1 MSFKAGNTVIGQL
14 PKESVDPY
22 KGLPSFSEDEFAY
35 LFYKL
40 ENMEFKGKEMEQI
53 FLGDNV
59 QEKREFLKKFIEKVI
74 VRTEGIEIVYYS
86 PGQSFL

>member
-53 FLGDNV
+53 YSLTLKLQNIYLFYQDQNLLN
-59 QEKREFLKKFIEKVI
+59 KKF
-74 VRTEGIEIVYYS
+74 
-86 PGQSFL
+86 L

>member
-35 LFYKL
+35 LFHKL

-53 FLGDNV
+53 YSLT
-59 QEKREFLKKFIEKVI
+59 LKLQNIYLFYQDQNLLK
-74 VRTEGIEIVYYS
+74 
-86 PGQSFL
+86 

>member
-22 KGLPSFSEDEFAY
+22 KGLPSFSEDEFSY
-35 LFYKL
+35 LFYIL

-53 FLGDNV
+53 YNLT
-59 QEKREFLKKFIEKVI
+59 LKLQNIYLFYQDQNLLK
-74 VRTEGIEIVYYS
+74 
-86 PGQSFL
+86 